1 MLAVQGYTKKTFK
14 NEIKNNML
22 IEKTFQKIQEG
33 IVPTEEE
40 ITNNYNEIKILYIVK
55 KFR

>member
-1 MLAVQGYTKKTFK
+1 
-14 NEIKNNML
+14 ML

-40 ITNNYNEIKILYIVK
+40 ITNNYNENKNTIYSEKSLDEAKEDIIKSLK
-55 KFR
+55 EQKGMEE